1 MPNKIHVIGI
11 RRILITC
18 SIINSNTPIMTAI
31 LRNGSIIFRIIPLI
45 FILFLPPNI
54 FLIRPI
60 SSAYKTLGLVI
71 IRNHLIPIATYAIS
85 CMIEHLR

>member
-54 FLIRPI
+54 FLVRHIG
-60 SSAYKTLGLVI
+60 SAYQMPCFFIVGNALT
-71 IRNHLIPIATYAIS
+71 PATFTKHPS
-85 CMIEHLR
+85 T

>member
-1 MPNKIHVIGI
+1 MPHKPHVIGI

-54 FLIRPI
+54 FLIRHI
-60 SSAYKTLGLVI
+60 SSIDQMFSLIVI
-71 IRNHLIPIATYAIS
+71 RYALIPATFTKHPIA
-85 CMIEHLR
+85 